1 MSGGGDYG
9 RGDMVRH
16 AGFSPSREVVDMHRK
31 NAPWLVDPALF
42 VRVFVDAFQDAS
54 ASAST
59 APSPGL
65 PQV

>member
-1 MSGGGDYG
+1 MG
-9 RGDMVRH
+9 RH

-31 NAPWLVDPALF
+31 NVPWLVDPALF